1 MNWHNITFK
10 LGDPSEDGHGR
21 IREYHIQC
29 NYSVEE
35 ITEAYKKATSILGFD
50 YVEAVCS
57 DYEESRIDPDK
68 ACILIERGIISSE
81 YLEPE
86 DYYSIKKGSY
96 WVDGCDEYVR
106 IFFEIIKLILPD
118 CKWRVANYNEECLSL
133 LDGAGYGLF
142 E

>member
-1 MNWHNITFK
+1 MNWHNITFT
-10 LGDPSEDGHGR
+10 LGDPSDDGHGR
-21 IREYHIQC
+21 IKEYHIRC
-29 NYSVEE
+29 NYSAEE

-50 YVEAVCS
+50 YVENVCS
-57 DYEESRIDPDK
+57 EYEESYIDPDK

-96 WVDGCDEYVR
+96 WVDDCDEYVR

-118 CKWRVANYNEECLSL
+118 CEWRVANYNEECLSL
-133 LDGAGYGLF
+133 LNCAGYGLF
-142 E
+142 